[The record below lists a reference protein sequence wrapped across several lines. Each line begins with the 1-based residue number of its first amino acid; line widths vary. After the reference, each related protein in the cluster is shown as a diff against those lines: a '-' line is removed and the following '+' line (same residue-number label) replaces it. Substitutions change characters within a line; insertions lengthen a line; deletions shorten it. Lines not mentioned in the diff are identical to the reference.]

1 LTDSYLQ
8 QISDLHAMLGIPASF
23 REQCSMPLC
32 RPPEQLVATEPD
44 YYGRPQQLTPEAC
57 AAWTAMK
64 AAAAQ
69 DGVVIHLIS
78 AYRDPDYQCQIV
90 QRKLQAGE
98 SLAAILRVN
107 AAPGYSEHHTG
118 RAIDL
123 GTLDCPALETEFE
136 KTPAFAWLSEH
147 AGTFGFTLSYPKNN
161 ALGISYEPW
170 HWCFMS

>member
-1 LTDSYLQ
+1 MSDSYLSK
-8 QISDLHAMLGIPASF
+8 ISELHELLGIPASF
-23 REQCSMPLC
+23 REECSMPLC
-32 RPPEQLVATEPD
+32 HTPAQLVATEPD
-44 YYGRPQQLTPEAC
+44 YYGRPQQLTPEAF
-57 AAWTAMK
+57 AAWSDMK
-64 AAAAQ
+64 AAAAR

-78 AYRDPDYQCQIV
+78 AYRDPDYQCQIFK
-90 QRKLQAGE
+90 RKLDAGE
-98 SLAAILRVN
+98 PLAAILRVN

-147 AGTFGFTLSYPKNN
+147 AGTFGFALSYPRDN
-161 ALGISYEPW
+161 AHGIGYEPW